1 MHFPFFKILLPTKV
15 KPTVKGE
22 IIMMHLSGNT
32 SLHWTSRKGHES
44 VVRALVELGAD
55 IHAKDNE

>member
-1 MHFPFFKILLPTKV
+1 MIGKLRIFHWQGA
-15 KPTVKGE
+15 TVKGE

-55 IHAKDNE
+55 VHAKDNE